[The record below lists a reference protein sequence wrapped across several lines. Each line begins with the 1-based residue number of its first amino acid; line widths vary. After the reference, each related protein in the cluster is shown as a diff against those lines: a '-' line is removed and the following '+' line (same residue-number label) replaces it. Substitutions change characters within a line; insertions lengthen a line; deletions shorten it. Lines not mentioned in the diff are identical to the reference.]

1 MTVRRTTTL
10 LAAASFLAIAPH
22 ALAGTTAA
30 EPDER
35 TQRAIRA
42 AEDISLA
49 FSYAAESVRP
59 SVVGVTSVRRVEM
72 RRGRQDFQ
80 MPGDP
85 FFDRFFE
92 DFFDRFGPPGQR
104 EQPRGGRPQQPQPDA
119 ERYFERRGGGS
130 GFIVSEDGHIL
141 TNNHVVQDASEI
153 TVRLN
158 DGTTRTATLVG
169 ADPQS
174 DLAVIRIDTEGLS
187 TLTPARFADSDNIR
201 IGQWVVAVGDPFGL
215 TSTITAGVVSATG
228 RSRIGLIDYEDFI
241 QTDAAINPGN
251 SGGPLVNLRGEVV
264 GVNTAIASRTG
275 GFMGIGFAIPSNMAE
290 MVMRELID
298 EGVVTRGWLGVSLQ
312 DLTPELARTFGYEG
326 RGVLIGDVLDD
337 GPAQQAGLQ
346 SGDIIVRFDGREID
360 SFEALRMRVA
370 RTEPGTVAPVE
381 VFRDGET
388 MTISVEIGTREA
400 ERVAEATPR
409 AAPERQIERELGFSV
424 RASESGQGVRIT
436 GVEPGSPAQRQG
448 FAAGDI
454 VLRVGDTEVN
464 SPTEFRRALR
474 DHRDAGAARMLV
486 SRGNMRSF
494 RLLTFE

>member
-1 MTVRRTTTL
+1 MRIRHTPKL
-10 LAAASFLAIAPH
+10 IAATALLAIAPH
-22 ALAGTTAA
+22 ALAGATQP

-49 FSYAAESVRP
+49 FSFAAEAVRP

-72 RRGRQDFQ
+72 RRGRPGPQL
-80 MPGDP
+80 PGDP

-92 DFFDRFGPPGQR
+92 DFFDRFQPPGQR
-104 EQPRGGRPQQPQPDA
+104 DMPRGDRPGQPQPDTD
-119 ERYFERRGGGS
+119 RYFERRGGGS
-130 GFIVSEDGHIL
+130 GFIVSEEGYIL
-141 TNNHVVQDASEI
+141 TNNHVIQDASEI

-174 DLAVIRIDTEGLS
+174 DLAVIKIDTEGLS
-187 TLTPARFADSDNIR
+187 ALTPARFADSDEIR
-201 IGQWVVAVGDPFGL
+201 IGQWVVAAGDPFGL
-215 TSTITAGVVSATG
+215 TSTITAGVISATG

-298 EGVVTRGWLGVSLQ
+298 EGVVTRGWLGVALQ
-312 DLTPELARTFGYEG
+312 DLTPELARTFGFEG
-326 RGVLIGDVLDD
+326 EGVLVSDVPE
-337 GPAQQAGLQ
+337 GPAKNAGIQ
-346 SGDIIVRFDGREID
+346 PGDIIVRFDGRDIGT
-360 SFEALRMRVA
+360 FETLRMRVA
-370 RTEPGTVAPVE
+370 RTAPGTVVPVE
-381 VFRDGET
+381 VFREREAL
-388 MTISVEIGTREA
+388 TISVEIGTRET
-400 ERVAEATPR
+400 EQVA
-409 AAPERQIERELGFSV
+409 AAPQRAPEPQIDRELGFSL
-424 RASESGQGVRIT
+424 RASQSGQGVTVT

-448 FAAGDI
+448 FAAGDTI
-454 VLRVGDTEVN
+454 LRVGDTEVN
-464 SPTEFRRALR
+464 SPAEFRRALR
-474 DHRDAGAARMLV
+474 EHRELGSARLLV

-494 RLLTFE
+494 RLLSFD

>member
-1 MTVRRTTTL
+1 MRIRCTPKL
-10 LAAASFLAIAPH
+10 IAAAAFLAIAPQ
-22 ALAGTTAA
+22 ALAGATQP

-49 FSYAAESVRP
+49 FSYAAEAVRP

-72 RRGRQDFQ
+72 RRGRPGPQ

-92 DFFDRFGPPGQR
+92 DFFDRFAPPGQR
-104 EQPRGGRPQQPQPDA
+104 DMPQGDRPGQPQPDD
-119 ERYFERRGGGS
+119 RYFERRGGGS
-130 GFIVSEDGHIL
+130 GFIVSEEGHIL
-141 TNNHVVQDASEI
+141 TNNHVIQDASEI

-158 DGTTRTATLVG
+158 DGTTRSATLVG

-174 DLAVIRIDTEGLS
+174 DLAVIKIDTEGLS
-187 TLTPARFADSDNIR
+187 ALVPARFADSDAIR
-201 IGQWVVAVGDPFGL
+201 VGQWVVAAGDPFGL
-215 TSTITAGVVSATG
+215 TSTITAGVISATG

-298 EGVVTRGWLGVSLQ
+298 QGVVTRGWLGVSLQ
-312 DLTPELARTFGYEG
+312 DLTPELARTFGFEG
-326 RGVLIGDVLDD
+326 KGTLIGDVLDD

-346 SGDIIVRFDGREID
+346 SGDIIVRFDGREIETMED
-360 SFEALRMRVA
+360 LRTRVA
-370 RTEPGTVAPVE
+370 RTAPGTAVPVE

-388 MTISVEIGTREA
+388 VTISVELGTRET
-400 ERVAEATPR
+400 EQVA
-409 AAPERQIERELGFSV
+409 AAPRQATEPQIDRELGFSL
-424 RASESGQGVRIT
+424 RAAQSGQGVTVT

-448 FAAGDI
+448 FAAGDTI
-454 VLRVGDTEVN
+454 LRVGDTEVN
-464 SPTEFRRALR
+464 SPADFRRALR
-474 DHRDAGAARMLV
+474 EHRELGSARLLV

-494 RLLTFE
+494 RLLSFD